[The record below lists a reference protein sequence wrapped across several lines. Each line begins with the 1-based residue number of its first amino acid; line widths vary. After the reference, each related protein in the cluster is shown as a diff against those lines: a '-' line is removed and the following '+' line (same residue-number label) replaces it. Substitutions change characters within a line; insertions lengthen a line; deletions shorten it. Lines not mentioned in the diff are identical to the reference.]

1 MGTPFLAD
9 LIGGNTMGK
18 RPSHDQKIVDLSVRR
33 GRPAP
38 VTDAFG
44 ATIDRDGDHA
54 LPANEQILGLLSNI
68 LFDESLPFYVAALD
82 GTVIHINHHYEKIDG
97 SLGDTTLAPGAADCV
112 AKFRVPSLKPVIDDV
127 LASDTTVRAEEIVT
141 INNRDRVFLGRHVP
155 VRNERREIIAVAG
168 TYEDVTMQIRGIEEA
183 NKTQAQF
190 QDFAR
195 ASSDWFFEC
204 DSDLRISSLS
214 ERFTA
219 IVGQPASLFI
229 GSRFE
234 QFGRF
239 DTNMEGRYD
248 GTRAMNARK
257 PFREQLFVVSDP
269 SGSELKFHLSGVP
282 VFDRKT
288 GNFEGFRGVG
298 MDVTSLYAQSDER
311 QAAKDNLES
320 LFAELTRKNI
330 ALDVAT
336 EQATS
341 ALRAKN
347 EFLAAMSHEL
357 RTPLNAI
364 IGFAEAFTQ
373 QTFGQLD
380 DAYIEYS
387 RDIRSSGQ
395 HLLGLIND
403 ILDVAVIEG
412 GGLSLQLDQVDV
424 QDLVNK
430 AVHMNIEAAKAKGLK
445 TSMLGVTSNLSVHA
459 DERRTTQILVNL
471 LSNAIKF
478 TPEGGEIGIEVNK
491 NSDDTLSLTV
501 WDTGIGI
508 SVEQQKHVFDKFH
521 QVTEHIYSRR
531 QEGTGLGLHISCQLA
546 RKMDG
551 DLTVESEEGKGSRFT
566 VTLPLAKGQV
576 LDSNFI

>member
-1 MGTPFLAD
+1 MA
-9 LIGGNTMGK
+9 K
-18 RPSHDQKIVDLSVRR
+18 RPLEDRKVVDLSMRRVR
-33 GRPAP
+33 PS
-38 VTDAFG
+38 VTKDAFG
-44 ATIDRDGDHA
+44 ASIERGAEHA
-54 LPANEQILGLLSNI
+54 LPANEQILGLLANI
-68 LFDESLPFYVAALD
+68 LVDESLPFYVSALD
-82 GTVIHINHHYEKIDG
+82 GTVMHTNEHYNKIDA
-97 SLGDTTLAPGAADCV
+97 SLGETTLAPGAADCV
-112 AKFRVPSLKPVIDDV
+112 GQFRVPSLKPVIDDV

-141 INNRDRVFLGRHVP
+141 INNRDRVFLGRHIP
-155 VRNERREIIAVAG
+155 IRNDRREIIAVAG

-204 DSDLRISSLS
+204 DADLRVSSLS
-214 ERFTA
+214 DRFTA

-229 GSRFE
+229 GSKFE

-239 DTNMEGRYD
+239 EINVEGRFE
-248 GTRAMNARK
+248 GTRALKSRK

-298 MDVTSLYAQSDER
+298 MDVTSLYAQADER
-311 QAAKDNLES
+311 EAAKDNLES

-364 IGFAEAFTQ
+364 IGFAEAFQQ
-373 QTFGQLD
+373 QTFGSLD

-387 RDIRSSGQ
+387 KDIRTSGE

-412 GGLSLQLDQVDV
+412 GGLSLQLDQIGVE
-424 QDLVNK
+424 DLVSK
-430 AVHMNIEAAKAKGLK
+430 AVHMNLEAAKCKGLN
-445 TSMLGVTSNLSVHA
+445 TSGLNLSTKLSVLA
-459 DERRTTQILVNL
+459 DERRAIQILVNL
-471 LSNAIKF
+471 LSNAVKF
-478 TPEGGEIGIEVNK
+478 TPEGGEIGIDLLIR
-491 NSDDTLSLTV
+491 DDQLSLTV
-501 WDTGIGI
+501 WDTGVGI
-508 SVEQQKHVFDKFH
+508 NEEQQKYIFEKFH
-521 QVTEHIYSRR
+521 QVTDHIYSRR
-531 QEGTGLGLHISCQLA
+531 QEGTGLGLHISRELA

-551 DLTVESEEGKGSRFT
+551 ELTVESNEGEGSRFT
-566 VTLPLAKGQV
+566 VTLPVANGQAGGG
-576 LDSNFI
+576 DFI

>member
-1 MGTPFLAD
+1 
-9 LIGGNTMGK
+9 MGK
-18 RPSHDQKIVDLSVRR
+18 RPTQDRKVVDLSMRR
-33 GRPAP
+33 TRP
-38 VTDAFG
+38 VHVKDAFG
-44 ATIDRDGDHA
+44 ATIEKGGEHA

-82 GTVIHINHHYEKIDG
+82 GTVIHTNGHYNKLDT
-97 SLGDTTLAPGAADCV
+97 SLGETTLAPGAADCV
-112 AKFRVPSLKPVIDDV
+112 GRYRVPSLKPVIDDV

-141 INNRDRVFLGRHVP
+141 IDSRDRVFLGRHIP
-155 VRNERREIIAVAG
+155 VRNDRKEIVAVAG

-204 DSDLRISSLS
+204 DDDLRISSLS

-239 DTNMEGRYD
+239 DTNMEGRFE
-248 GTRAMNARK
+248 GTRAMKSRK

-288 GNFEGFRGVG
+288 GTFEGFRGVG

-364 IGFAEAFTQ
+364 IGFAEAFSQ
-373 QTFGQLD
+373 ETFGKLD

-387 RDIRSSGQ
+387 NDIRASGQ

-412 GGLSLQLDQVDV
+412 GGLSLQLDEIGVE
-424 QDLVNK
+424 DLVSK
-430 AVHMNIEAAKAKGLK
+430 AVHMNIEAAKTKGLK
-445 TSMLGVTSNLSVHA
+445 TSALEVSTNLCAWA
-459 DERRTTQILVNL
+459 DERRATQILVNL
-471 LSNAIKF
+471 LSNAVKF
-478 TPEGGEIGIEVNK
+478 TPEGGEIGVEVTK
-491 NSDDTLSLTV
+491 NGNTLSLTV
-501 WDTGIGI
+501 WDTGVGI
-508 SVEQQKHVFDKFH
+508 TAEHQKQIFEKFH
-521 QVTEHIYSRR
+521 QVTDHIYSRR
-531 QEGTGLGLHISCQLA
+531 QEGTGLGLHISRELA

-551 DLTVESEEGKGSRFT
+551 DLTVDSETGKGSRFT
-566 VTLPLAKGQV
+566 VTLPIADGREQ
-576 LDSNFI
+576 DSNFI

>member
-1 MGTPFLAD
+1 MA
-9 LIGGNTMGK
+9 K
-18 RPSHDQKIVDLSVRR
+18 RPVEDRKVVDLSVRR
-33 GRPAP
+33 QRPGAGQ
-38 VTDAFG
+38 DAFG
-44 ATIDRDGDHA
+44 ASIERGADHA
-54 LPANEQILGLLSNI
+54 APANEQILGLLSNI

-82 GTVIHINHHYEKIDG
+82 GTVMHTNGHYDKLDL
-97 SLGDTTLAPGAADCV
+97 SLGDHTLAPGAADCV
-112 AKFRVPSLKPVIDDV
+112 GKFRVPSLKPVIDDV
-127 LASDTTVRAEEIVT
+127 LASDTTVRAEEIVV
-141 INNRDRVFLGRHVP
+141 ISNRDRVFLGRHIP
-155 VRNERREIIAVAG
+155 VRNERKEIIAVAG

-204 DSDLRISSLS
+204 DADLRVSSLS
-214 ERFTA
+214 DRFTA

-239 DTNMEGRYD
+239 DNNMEGRFD
-248 GTRAMNARK
+248 GTRAMKARK
-257 PFREQLFVVSDP
+257 PFREQLFIVSEP

-298 MDVTSLYAQSDER
+298 MDVTSLYAQAEER
-311 QAAKDNLES
+311 ENAKENLES

-373 QTFGQLD
+373 ETFGNLD
-380 DAYIEYS
+380 AAYIEYS
-387 RDIRSSGQ
+387 RDIRASGQ

-412 GGLSLQLDQVDV
+412 GGLSLQLDDVGV
-424 QDLVNK
+424 QDLISK
-430 AVHMNIEAAKAKGLK
+430 AVHMNLEAATSKGLK
-445 TSMLGVTSNLSVHA
+445 TSCLDIRSNLSVLA
-459 DERRTTQILVNL
+459 DERRATQILVNL
-471 LSNAIKF
+471 LSNAVKF
-478 TPEGGEIGIEVNK
+478 TPEGGEVGIELAK
-491 NSDDTLSLTV
+491 QGTMLAITV

-508 SVEQQKHVFDKFH
+508 SAEQQAQVFEKFH
-521 QVTEHIYSRR
+521 QVTEHIYSRT
-531 QEGTGLGLHISCQLA
+531 QEGTGLGLHISRELA
-546 RKMDG
+546 RMMEG
-551 DLTVESEEGKGSRFT
+551 ELSVESEEGKGSRFT
-566 VTLPLAKGQV
+566 VTLPISDGTGM
-576 LDSNFI
+576 DSNYI